1 MAVGQETPP
10 LLPPSQTYVQTY
22 DMQRSTIVMV
32 CNYSGYQSVGKFA
45 IEDYDWS
52 NSLAAWSAATPMD
65 TNERLLVQS
74 GMARSSP
81 NPPLAWI
88 YRNSVYGYPWYNTV
102 RFILDDPAYAPWFIK
117 FAGPGPWVSPNCDT
131 DYQPPK
137 CTDYFHTQMDTPLPR
152 DGGYGKCAPP
162 ACNCGSKPCGVRSR
176 GARARASKTPLTRP
190 SPPTPTPQFY
200 VFNHSSTAIV
210 GNVSFQQWF
219 IDSYVLD
226 SIGMSPDV
234 AGFCKF
240 GAPPPA
246 KAPARAQQH
255 ALTPNSQTVFDD
267 FWSPSGNMGDNTNG
281 AIKDMG
287 LTPADLLQLTASYT
301 ANMVA

>member
-1 MAVGQETPP
+1 MRFSSVVSLLFAAAAGQETPP
-10 LLPPSQTYVQTY
+10 LLPPNQTYVQTY

-32 CNYSGYQSVGKFA
+32 CNYSGYQSVGNFA

-65 TNERLLVQS
+65 TNERLLVQA

-81 NPPLAWI
+81 NAPLAWI

-117 FAGPGPWVSPNCDT
+117 FAGPGPWVSPNCDN
-131 DYQPPK
+131 DYSPPL

-176 GARARASKTPLTRP
+176 GARARIVSKATTY
-190 SPPTPTPQFY
+190 PPFPPNAAVLCIQSQFDRDCRKCILPA
-200 VFNHSSTAIV
+200 VVHR
-210 GNVSFQQWF
+210 
-219 IDSYVLD
+219 LLR
-226 SIGMSPDV
+226 
-234 AGFCKF
+234 AG
-240 GAPPPA
+240 
-246 KAPARAQQH
+246 QH
-255 ALTPNSQTVFDD
+255 WHEPRRCGFL
-267 FWSPSGNMGDNTNG
+267 
-281 AIKDMG
+281 
-287 LTPADLLQLTASYT
+287 
-301 ANMVA
+301 